1 MTRLLKHPILAVFV
15 VTVVVI
21 TSLSWTVSS
30 IAEVVDNN
38 MKQQAGSKKLTGSTA
53 LSATLSDIPANK
65 STAIFYGT
73 NLPSDILS
81 QYSRIIVESDNV
93 KPEELKA
100 LKSNGSYVY
109 AYVSIGE
116 VSPTRK
122 WYKKIKKKW
131 ILGDN
136 KVWDSKV
143 MDLASPGWQGFILN
157 SVVTPLW
164 KKGYRGLFLDTMDSF
179 YLFAKDEKQRKQ
191 QADAL
196 VELLE
201 KIHLRYPDM
210 RFISNRGFEVV
221 SSIGDQ
227 LEAVLAE
234 SLFASWDNVKKVY
247 KETSENDQE
256 WLINKLNSI
265 KKELA
270 IDIIVI
276 DYANP
281 GDPKKMKDLA
291 VKIAKEGFIP
301 WVSIVSLDIAGL
313 GSLDIKPDTH
323 LLLTNNSTEL
333 KNSSLK
339 NKHKT
344 LFNNIKDKNEK
355 IKTHNI
361 KSGFPIAHT
370 TRRFIS
376 IMTALPFNKQ
386 SDAYKKWLKK
396 QIEEGTKFIPL
407 TKDAKIKNK
416 T

>member
-30 IAEVVDNN
+30 IAEVVDKN
-38 MKQQAGSKKLTGSTA
+38 MKQQADSKKLTGSTA
-53 LSATLSDIPANK
+53 LSDIPANK

-73 NLPSDILS
+73 NLPTDILS

-100 LKSNGSYVY
+100 LKSKGSYVY

-122 WYKKIKKKW
+122 WFKKIKKKW

-143 MDLASPGWQGFILN
+143 MDLASPGWQDFILN

-196 VELLE
+196 VELLK
-201 KIHLRYPDM
+201 KIHQRYPDM

-270 IDIIVI
+270 IDIIII
-276 DYANP
+276 DYA
-281 GDPKKMKDLA
+281 DPSDSKKMRELA

-301 WVSIVSLDIAGL
+301 WISIVSLDIAGL
-313 GSLDIKPDTH
+313 GSLDINSDTH
-323 LLLTNNSTEL
+323 LILTNSITNF

-339 NKHKT
+339 NKYKT
-344 LFNNIKDKNEK
+344 FFNKIKDKNEK

>member
-1 MTRLLKHPILAVFV
+1 VTGLLKHPILAVFV
-15 VTVVVI
+15 VTVAVI

-30 IAEVVDNN
+30 IAEVVDKN
-38 MKQQAGSKKLTGSTA
+38 MKQQANSKKLTDSTA
-53 LSATLSDIPANK
+53 LSATLSNIPANK

-100 LKSNGSYVY
+100 LKSKGSYVY

-122 WYKKIKKKW
+122 WFKKIKKKW

-143 MDLASPGWQGFILN
+143 MNLASLGWQDFILN

-164 KKGYRGLFLDTMDSF
+164 EKGYRGLFLDTMDSF

-196 VELLE
+196 VELLK

-234 SLFASWDNVKKVY
+234 SLFASWDNVNKVY
-247 KETSENDQE
+247 KETSKNDQE

-276 DYANP
+276 DYADP

-291 VKIAKEGFIP
+291 IRIAKEGFIP
-301 WVSIVSLDIAGL
+301 WISIASLDIAGL
-313 GSLDIKPDTH
+313 GSLDINPDTH
-323 LLLTNNSTEL
+323 LLLTNSSTDL

-339 NKHKT
+339 NKYKT

-355 IKTHNI
+355 IKIHNI
-361 KSGFPIAHT
+361 KSGLPIGHT

-376 IMTALPFNKQ
+376 IMTALPFQKQ

-396 QIEEGTKFIPL
+396 QIEEGTKFVPL
-407 TKDAKIKNK
+407 TKDAKI
-416 T
+416 

>member
-1 MTRLLKHPILAVFV
+1 VTGLLKNPILAVFV

-21 TSLSWTVSS
+21 ISLSWTVSS
-30 IAEVVDNN
+30 IAEVVDNEMN
-38 MKQQAGSKKLTGSTA
+38 QQADSKKLIDST
-53 LSATLSDIPANK
+53 TLSTIPANK
-65 STAIFYGT
+65 STAVFYGT

-81 QYSRIIVESDNV
+81 KYSRIIVESDNV

-100 LKSNGSYVY
+100 LRSKGSYVY

-122 WYKKIKKKW
+122 WFKQIKKKW

-143 MDLASPGWQGFILN
+143 MDLASLGWQNFIID

-164 KKGYRGLFLDTMDSF
+164 EKGYRGLFLDTMDSF

-196 VELLE
+196 AELLK

-221 SSIGDQ
+221 SSIGYQ

-247 KETSENDQE
+247 KETSKNDQE
-256 WLINKLNSI
+256 WLINKLNGI
-265 KKELA
+265 KKELS
-270 IDIIVI
+270 IDIII
-276 DYANP
+276 LDYA
-281 GDPKKMKDLA
+281 DPSDSRKMRELA
-291 VKIAKEGFIP
+291 IKIAKEGFIP
-301 WVSIVSLDIAGL
+301 WISVVSLDIAGF
-313 GSLDIKPDTH
+313 GSLEINPDTH
-323 LLLTNNSTEL
+323 LLLIDSST
-333 KNSSLK
+333 SLK
-339 NKHKT
+339 NNLLKNKYKT
-344 LFNNIKDKNEK
+344 LFNKIEDKNEK
-355 IKTHNI
+355 IKIHDI
-361 KSGFPIAHT
+361 QSSLPIGHT
-370 TRRFIS
+370 TRRYIS
-376 IMTALPFNKQ
+376 IMTTLPFHKQ

-396 QIEEGTKFIPL
+396 QIKEGAKFIPL
-407 TKDAKIKNK
+407 TIDAKVQSKI
-416 T
+416 